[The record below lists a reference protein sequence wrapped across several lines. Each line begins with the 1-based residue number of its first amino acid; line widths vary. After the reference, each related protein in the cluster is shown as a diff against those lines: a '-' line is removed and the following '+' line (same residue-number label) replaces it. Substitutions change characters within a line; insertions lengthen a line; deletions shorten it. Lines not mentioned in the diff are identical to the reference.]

1 MSESQLPNSNFGPV
15 TPPRSFVTTWVLSYF
30 LGWLGVDRF
39 YLGHT
44 GLGVAK
50 LLTCGG
56 CGIWWIIDLILI
68 LTGQMK
74 DAQGRGQVGYQ
85 EGKKTAWIVVAV
97 LWGLGAISGIVTSVF
112 SSMFAMMAGGYG
124 Y

>member
-1 MSESQLPNSNFGPV
+1 MSDQNNMNQQPYMAPV
-15 TPPRSFVTTWVLSYF
+15 PPARSFTTTWVLSYF
-30 LGWLGVDRF
+30 LGSLGVDRF

-56 CGIWWIIDLILI
+56 CGIWALVDLILI

-74 DAQGRGQVGYQ
+74 DAQGRGQIGYEQ
-85 EGKKTAWIVVAV
+85 GKKTAWLVVGI
-97 LWGLGAISGIVTSVF
+97 LWGLGIILSFLNFATLIALIGAGAI
-112 SSMFAMMAGGYG
+112 
-124 Y
+124 

>member
-1 MSESQLPNSNFGPV
+1 MSESQLPNFAPI
-15 TPPRSFVTTWVLSYF
+15 PPARSFVTTWVLSYF
-30 LGWLGVDRF
+30 VGWLGVDRF

-44 GLGVAK
+44 GLGIAK

-56 CGIWWIIDLILI
+56 CGIWALIDLILI

-74 DAQGRGQVGYQ
+74 DAQGRGQLGYE
-85 EGKKTAWIVVAV
+85 EGKKTAWIVVGALWV
-97 LWGLGAISGIVTSVF
+97 LGIIGSIVSSGLSA
-112 SSMFAMMAGGYG
+112 MLAMMSGGYG